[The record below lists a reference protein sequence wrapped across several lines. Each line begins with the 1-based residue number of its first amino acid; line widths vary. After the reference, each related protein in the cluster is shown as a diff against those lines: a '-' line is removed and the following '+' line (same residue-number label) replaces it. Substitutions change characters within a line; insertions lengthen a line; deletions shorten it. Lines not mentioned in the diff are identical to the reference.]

1 MWCMQCV
8 ACGVCVSPV
17 CGMWCRFV
25 CGVGVYV
32 CVCVHVCGFVCVY
45 FSPRFDYT
53 LSESSH

>member
-1 MWCMQCV
+1 MQCV
-8 ACGVCVSPV
+8 ACGVCVWPV